1 MRKKLTLSAI
11 IVLLLAIASVM
22 VASAAADD
30 DGKIQLISKVVQEA
44 EVDIPPTGEF
54 GIGDGFV
61 FSDDLFEGSKQVGE
75 SGGQCTFVRL
85 DEIAQSATIQCV
97 ATLSLPKGQ
106 ITVQGL
112 ITFVGEDDA
121 PFVVAITG
129 GSGAYKNAHGEL
141 RVEPEGDHDRLTL
154 SIIL

>member
-1 MRKKLTLSAI
+1 
-11 IVLLLAIASVM
+11 M

-30 DGKIQLISKVVQEA
+30 DGKIQLIAKTVQEA
-44 EVDIPPTGEF
+44 DIDIPPTGEF

-61 FSDDLFEGSKQVGE
+61 FSDDLFEGSKKVGE

-85 DEIAQSATIQCV
+85 DEIAQSATIQCI
-97 ATLSLPKGQ
+97 ATFSLPKGQ

-112 ITFVGEDDA
+112 ISFVGEEEP
-121 PFVVAITG
+121 PFVVPITG

-141 RVEPEGDHDRLTL
+141 RVEPVGEDDRLTL
-154 SIIL
+154 FIQ